1 MVYTDIGNEF
11 LEHLEAKTDKNV
23 HFFPVQNNAVQIE
36 AMRSGRSHI
45 VGFLFKL
52 MITRSWWGGHKDYD
66 AAALVNSALYL
77 TSLIL
82 TLTFTFDSV

>member
-52 MITRSWWGGHKDYD
+52 MITRS
-66 AAALVNSALYL
+66 
-77 TSLIL
+77 
-82 TLTFTFDSV
+82 